1 MDIRN
6 ELVERCRIVYI
17 QQLFKVFLRVR
28 VRVLGGPGGLDS
40 LWVLCGLRG
49 LEGHSQSSV
58 LLSVTCYVC
67 TDLSFAEKTYNMS
80 PTTMEL

>member
-28 VRVLGGPGGLDS
+28 ALGGPGGLGS
-40 LWVLCGLRG
+40 PWVLCGLQG
-49 LEGHSQSSV
+49 LEGHPQSSV
-58 LLSVTCYVC
+58 LLSVTCYVR
-67 TDLSFAEKTYNMS
+67 TDLSFVGKIYNMS
-80 PTTMEL
+80 PTTMKL